1 MGLLGNLLKLLK
13 TSEATFYF
21 RTSEGKLRK
30 ARGTLNHEYIPKE
43 DWPKGKKFR
52 LPAPKV
58 EEPYV
63 IHRRYQPYYDLDL
76 GEWRRF
82 KALSLSR
89 IESTRQIIKPKNIDD
104 SEFDT
109 I

>member
-1 MGLLGNLLKLLK
+1 MGLLKNLLNLLK
-13 TSEATFYF
+13 TTEVTFYY
-21 RTSEGKLRK
+21 RTADGRLRK
-30 ARGTLNHEYIPKE
+30 ARGTLNHDYIPKE
-43 DWPKGKKFR
+43 DWSKGKKFR
-52 LPAPKV
+52 LPPPKV

-63 IHRRYQPYYDLDL
+63 MHRRFQPYYDLDK

-82 KALSLSR
+82 KVLSLSR
-89 IESTRQIIKPKNIDD
+89 IEATRQIVKPKNIDD